1 MFERSVLRAS
11 AQRLF
16 RRPNPGA
23 TKVLAQPKRD
33 GIPHDRRPRHLV
45 PTLTRVNP
53 QPQDL
58 PKDLLPGAPGLPGKV
73 APKKVFGVLGLA
85 IFTFSFLANVNTTPM
100 LAKFGLGSIL
110 LFLMAILLFLTPTAM
125 ASGEM
130 ASTWP
135 RTGGIYVWT
144 RMAFGEGLGFMV
156 IWLEWGNFVVAWPGL
171 MGTITLQSSY
181 VIDPA
186 LDSSP
191 AFIVPMVI
199 GVTWLCAGL
208 ALRGLRV
215 ARGFAWYSVIG
226 GTVIPAVILVVLA
239 VVWLAQ
245 GHAPAMEISAGALV
259 PDLSFSDV
267 AFISG
272 ALLMFSGIEISA
284 VHAGDVRNPG
294 KTIPRANLIAVLLC
308 FLLFAP
314 LTLALAAVIPSDQI
328 DIVVGLVQ
336 DAETVFNNFGI
347 GWLTDVFAF
356 LVVSGLVAALV
367 QIVNGPSRGLLVAGR
382 EGGNLPPVLQR
393 ENRNKMPIAI
403 ILTQATVS
411 SVLALGYGVL
421 GSVQNAWFM
430 FALIQTNMT
439 LIMYVLMFASV
450 IKLRFSKP
458 SAQRPYRIPFGKAG
472 LFAITGVGL
481 MVCIVGVLISLSPTD
496 EASGM
501 STGLYIT
508 VLALGTV
515 AFVAMPFIFWIFRK
529 PSWKANA
536 APLDIDVEALTYGDG
551 TVYPEGTPASAREA
565 DH

>member
-1 MFERSVLRAS
+1 M
-11 AQRLF
+11 
-16 RRPNPGA
+16 
-23 TKVLAQPKRD
+23 
-33 GIPHDRRPRHLV
+33 

-53 QPQDL
+53 EPQEL
-58 PKDLLPGAPGLPGKV
+58 PNNLLPGASGLPGKV

-85 IFTFSFLANVNTTPM
+85 VFTFSFLANVNTTPQ

-110 LFLMAILLFLTPTAM
+110 LFLMAIFLFLGPTAM
-125 ASGEM
+125 TSGEM
-130 ASTWP
+130 AAAWP

-156 IWLEWGNFVVAWPGL
+156 IWLQWANFVVAWPGL
-171 MGTITLQSSY
+171 MGTITLQSAY
-181 VIDPA
+181 AINPT
-186 LDSSP
+186 LDGNP

-226 GTVIPAVILVVLA
+226 GTVLPAVLLVVLA
-239 VVWLAQ
+239 IMWLAQ
-245 GHAPAMEISAGALV
+245 GNAPAMEIGTEALV
-259 PDLSFSDV
+259 PDLSFSNV

-294 KTIPRANLIAVLLC
+294 KTIPRANLIAVLMC

-314 LTLALAAVIPSDQI
+314 LTLALATVIPSGDI
-328 DIVVGLVQ
+328 DIAVGLVQ
-336 DAETVFNNFGI
+336 DAEIVFNKFGL
-347 GWLTDVFAF
+347 GWLTGVFVF

-393 ENRNKMPIAI
+393 ENRNKMPVAI

-421 GSVQNAWFM
+421 GSVENAWFM

-439 LIMYVLMFASV
+439 LIMYVLMFAAV
-450 IKLRFSKP
+450 IKLRFSRP
-458 SAQRPYRIPFGKAG
+458 TAQRPYRIPFGKAG
-472 LFAITGVGL
+472 LFAVTGVGL
-481 MVCIVGVLISLSPTD
+481 MVCIIGVLISLSPTD
-496 EASGM
+496 EAVGM
-501 STGLYIT
+501 SSAVYVT
-508 VLALGTV
+508 VLVLGTAV
-515 AFVAMPFIFWIFRK
+515 FVAMPFAFWIFRK
-529 PSWKANA
+529 PSWKTNA

-551 TVYPEGTPASAREA
+551 TVFPEGARTTPPAK
-565 DH
+565 